1 MDYFMTNVVCVGWK
15 LLSSCCFDGHYVKD
29 CFVQYLL
36 SILQLRMSDLKNCKQ
51 SGCAEEN

>member
-36 SILQLRMSDLKNCKQ
+36 SIL
-51 SGCAEEN
+51 